1 MILSSPLFMHEFFG
15 SYQTVETKV
24 GQVTKAVT
32 DAPM

>member
-1 MILSSPLFMHEFFG
+1 MITLFLFYLVR
-15 SYQTVETKV
+15 YQTVETKV